1 MTPSRYLRH
10 ARDARHSQSLRTRAR
25 RRLAASL
32 RSPLA
37 SGLAAGVAGLAL
49 GAAAGPAQA
58 QSSVTLYGTIDT
70 AIVYANNAG
79 GKRQFEM
86 NSSNVLGNR
95 WGLRGS
101 EDLGNGLRAV
111 FDLENGYSSTTGGF
125 QQGGDLF
132 GRQAWVGLASQRA
145 GTLTAGRQYDA
156 VVDFIGPFIAG
167 TQWATYL
174 GGHPGDLDNTNND
187 YRSNNSVK
195 YTTPTY
201 RGLRASGLYSFGGTP
216 GQFGRNSIWSLGVGY
231 TGGPDRARRAP
242 TCTSRTRTSPTS
254 ATTRARAPP
263 AATWAASRVYSGYAS
278 AGDEQ
283 IVAVGGTYTAGPAI
297 IGAVY
302 TNTRFG
308 ELGAH
313 ASLDPL
319 GYRGSASFHNAE
331 LNLRYY
337 LTPVWLLGAAYDYTR
352 GYGVNHVTYQQGD
365 LGITYILSKR
375 TQLYLVGLYQH
386 ASGTD
391 SSGQAAVGQHQRS
404 ERLVDAEPGFG
415 AGRHH
420 ASVLI
425 KLSSC
430 KKAIARIR
438 DGLLFRLDSASLP
451 RDAHSPP
458 CLNLSATT
466 AAIASATASRVRP
479 FFASPVA
486 CSIAPTTVGPT
497 KPPSRPQVLTSP
509 SPPASAL
516 PDSREGREG
525 EDDGLHHEEHRGGHA
540 HAEEGQPPARHGRR

>member
-1 MTPSRYLRH
+1 MKKHIRNGL
-10 ARDARHSQSLRTRAR
+10 
-25 RRLAASL
+25 
-32 RSPLA
+32 
-37 SGLAAGVAGLAL
+37 LAAGAGCALVAPIAR
-49 GAAAGPAQA
+49 A
-58 QSSVTLYGTIDT
+58 QSSVTLYGIIDT
-70 AIVYANNAG
+70 GVEFVSHANAAG
-79 GKRQFEM
+79 DHVVRMPAVTGELP
-86 NSSNVLGNR
+86 SR

-231 TGGPDRARRAP
+231 TGGPIVLGAAYVHVKDP
-242 TCTSRTRTSPTS
+242 NFSYFGNNSSSS
-254 ATTRARAPP
+254 ATGSNM
-263 AATWAASRVYSGYAS
+263 AASRVYSGYAS

-391 SSGQAAVGQHQRS
+391 SSGQAAVANINGLSASSTPNQ
-404 ERLVDAEPGFG
+404 V
-415 AGRHH
+415 
-420 ASVLI
+420 SVLAGI
-425 KLSSC
+425 
-430 KKAIARIR
+430 
-438 DGLLFRLDSASLP
+438 
-451 RDAHSPP
+451 
-458 CLNLSATT
+458 T
-466 AAIASATASRVRP
+466 
-479 FFASPVA
+479 
-486 CSIAPTTVGPT
+486 
-497 KPPSRPQVLTSP
+497 
-509 SPPASAL
+509 
-516 PDSREGREG
+516 
-525 EDDGLHHEEHRGGHA
+525 HRF
-540 HAEEGQPPARHGRR
+540 

>member
-37 SGLAAGVAGLAL
+37 SGLVAGVAGLAL

-231 TGGPDRARRAP
+231 TGGPIVLGAAYVHVKDP
-242 TCTSRTRTSPTS
+242 NFSYFGNNSSSS
-254 ATTRARAPP
+254 ATGSNM
-263 AATWAASRVYSGYAS
+263 AASRVYSGYAS
-278 AGDEQ
+278 AGNEQ

-391 SSGQAAVGQHQRS
+391 SSGQAAVANINGLSASSTPNQ
-404 ERLVDAEPGFG
+404 V
-415 AGRHH
+415 
-420 ASVLI
+420 SVLAGI
-425 KLSSC
+425 
-430 KKAIARIR
+430 
-438 DGLLFRLDSASLP
+438 
-451 RDAHSPP
+451 
-458 CLNLSATT
+458 T
-466 AAIASATASRVRP
+466 
-479 FFASPVA
+479 
-486 CSIAPTTVGPT
+486 
-497 KPPSRPQVLTSP
+497 
-509 SPPASAL
+509 
-516 PDSREGREG
+516 
-525 EDDGLHHEEHRGGHA
+525 HRF
-540 HAEEGQPPARHGRR
+540 